1 MMDAR
6 NAGFIMIDIVKAD
19 ANIQQQNPKAV
30 KLKKLKLSSFY
41 LFYNIAIRMLIHFMN
56 KH

>member
-19 ANIQQQNPKAV
+19 ANIQQLNPKAV
-30 KLKKLKLSSFY
+30 KVKKAQTF
-41 LFYNIAIRMLIHFMN
+41 LILPFLQHN
-56 KH
+56 